1 MPWCDPC
8 GKFYSPNTLNA
19 DGTCP
24 QHHRVVDEAKV
35 AEQRAKQEES
45 AKVPWHFWVLAI
57 GVLVY
62 LGWRFVQLIGW
73 LI

>member
-8 GKFYSPNTLNA
+8 GKFYNPNTLNS

-24 QHHRVVDEAKV
+24 QHHQVVDEATL
-35 AEQRAKQEES
+35 AEKRAQEES

-57 GVLVY
+57 GVLLY

-73 LI
+73 LF